1 MNVAKYWVII
11 LFLLF
16 ANLFLFPPAKAESPN
31 AITYIALGDSLSAG
45 YGSSEVDFL
54 RINGFVP
61 RFVQYLRDDNLV
73 HVENHSVPG
82 LSSAGLQFML
92 ETDLGLQNRLK
103 DADIITLSIG
113 GNDFLNTVRANPN
126 IGDVALSLRMAS
138 LEENYRSIINRIK
151 ELNSD
156 AIVILLG
163 LYNPYYENHELK
175 ANGDTFA
182 PIFNDFIDTFEDS
195 RTIVINPFEQFVGR
209 EKQLTHIEE
218 DDIHPNDEG
227 YFVICK
233 LLVEKYEKLLG
244 RIRED

>member
-1 MNVAKYWVII
+1 MNGFKYWMAI

-16 ANLFLFPPAKAESPN
+16 ANFFLFPPAKAETPSSL
-31 AITYIALGDSLSAG
+31 TYIALGDSLSAG

-61 RFVQYLRDDNLV
+61 RFVKYLRDDNIV

-92 ETDLGLQNRLK
+92 ETDPGLQNRLK
-103 DADIITLSIG
+103 EADIVTLSIG

-126 IGDVALSLRMAS
+126 IGDIGLSLRMAL

-156 AIVILLG
+156 AIVIILG
-163 LYNPYYENHELK
+163 LFNPYYENHELK

-182 PIFNDFIDTFEDS
+182 PLFNDFIDTFADS
-195 RTIVINPFEQFVGR
+195 RTIVVNPFEQFVGR
-209 EKQLTHIEE
+209 EKQLTHIED
-218 DDIHPNDEG
+218 DDIHPNDDG
-227 YFVICK
+227 YFVIHD
-233 LLVEKYEKLLG
+233 LLVEKYVELLNNTK
-244 RIRED
+244 D